1 MKFKENVAYIV
12 TNETIIAFITD
23 AAKEGYRWTASGRP
37 TEFVPI
43 TRIPDAKLIITKPK
57 ITSNSSV
64 KILAYATGREKMKEK
79 YKDSHK
85 YVSGSEYLEY
95 RERKVIL

>member
-1 MKFKENVAYIV
+1 MDF
-12 TNETIIAFITD
+12 IIDGEDERQQIQVLQKLE
-23 AAKEGYRWTASGRP
+23 KEGYRWTASGRP

>member
-1 MKFKENVAYIV
+1 MDFLIDCADERQQIQVLEKLE
-12 TNETIIAFITD
+12 
-23 AAKEGYRWTASGRP
+23 KEGYRWSASGRP

-43 TRIPDAKLIITKPK
+43 SRIPDAKLIITKPK
-57 ITSNSSV
+57 ITTNSSV

-85 YVSGSEYLEY
+85 YVTGSEYLEY

>member
-1 MKFKENVAYIV
+1 MDFLIDCEDERQQIRVLQKLE
-12 TNETIIAFITD
+12 
-23 AAKEGYRWTASGRP
+23 KEGYRWTASGRP

>member
-1 MKFKENVAYIV
+1 MDFLIDCADERQQIQVLEKLE
-12 TNETIIAFITD
+12 
-23 AAKEGYRWTASGRP
+23 KEGYRWSASGRP
-37 TEFVPI
+37 IAFVPI
-43 TRIPDAKLIITKPK
+43 SRIPDAKLIITKPK
-57 ITSNSSV
+57 ITTNSSV

>member
-1 MKFKENVAYIV
+1 MNFLIDCDDERQQIQVLRKLE
-12 TNETIIAFITD
+12 
-23 AAKEGYRWTASGRP
+23 KEGYRWSASGRP

-43 TRIPDAKLIITKPK
+43 SRIPDAKLIITKPK
-57 ITSNSSV
+57 ITTNSSV

>member
-1 MKFKENVAYIV
+1 MNFLIDCEDERQQIEVLQKLE
-12 TNETIIAFITD
+12 
-23 AAKEGYRWTASGRP
+23 KEGYSWTASGRP

>member
-1 MKFKENVAYIV
+1 MDFLIDCADERQQIQVLEKLE
-12 TNETIIAFITD
+12 
-23 AAKEGYRWTASGRP
+23 KEGYRWSASGRP

-43 TRIPDAKLIITKPK
+43 SRIPDAKLIITKPK
-57 ITSNSSV
+57 ITTNSSV

-85 YVSGSEYLEY
+85 YVTGSGYLEY

>member
-1 MKFKENVAYIV
+1 MDFLIDCDDERQQIQVLQKLE
-12 TNETIIAFITD
+12 
-23 AAKEGYRWTASGRP
+23 KEGYSWSASGRP

-43 TRIPDAKLIITKPK
+43 SRIPDAKLIITKPK
-57 ITSNSSV
+57 ITTNSSV

>member
-1 MKFKENVAYIV
+1 MDF
-12 TNETIIAFITD
+12 IIDCEDERQQIQVLQKLE
-23 AAKEGYRWTASGRP
+23 KEGYRWTASGRP

-64 KILAYATGREKMKEK
+64 KILAYATGREKLKEK

>member
-1 MKFKENVAYIV
+1 MDFLIDCADERQQIQVLEKLE
-12 TNETIIAFITD
+12 
-23 AAKEGYRWTASGRP
+23 KEGYRWSASGRP
-37 TEFVPI
+37 TKFVPI
-43 TRIPDAKLIITKPK
+43 SRIPDAKLIITKPK
-57 ITSNSSV
+57 ITTNSSV

>member
-1 MKFKENVAYIV
+1 MNFLIDCEDERQQIQVLEKLE
-12 TNETIIAFITD
+12 
-23 AAKEGYRWTASGRP
+23 KEGYSWTASGRP

>member
-1 MKFKENVAYIV
+1 MDFLIDCADERQQIQVLEKLE
-12 TNETIIAFITD
+12 
-23 AAKEGYRWTASGRP
+23 KEGYSWTASGRP

>member
-1 MKFKENVAYIV
+1 MNFLIDCEDERQQIQVLQKLE
-12 TNETIIAFITD
+12 
-23 AAKEGYRWTASGRP
+23 KEGYRWTASRRP

-57 ITSNSSV
+57 ITTNSSV

-85 YVSGSEYLEY
+85 YVTGGEYLEY

>member
-1 MKFKENVAYIV
+1 MNFLIDCEDERQQIQVLQKLE
-12 TNETIIAFITD
+12 
-23 AAKEGYRWTASGRP
+23 KEGYRWTASGRP

-43 TRIPDAKLIITKPK
+43 TKIPDAKLIITKPK

-79 YKDSHK
+79 HKDSHK

>member
-1 MKFKENVAYIV
+1 MDF
-12 TNETIIAFITD
+12 IIDCEDERQQIQVLQKLE
-23 AAKEGYRWTASGRP
+23 KEGYRWTASGRP

>member
-1 MKFKENVAYIV
+1 MDFLIDCADERQQIQVLEKLE
-12 TNETIIAFITD
+12 
-23 AAKEGYRWTASGRP
+23 KEGYRWSASGRP

-43 TRIPDAKLIITKPK
+43 SRIPDAKLIITKPK

-85 YVSGSEYLEY
+85 YVTGSEYLEY

>member
-1 MKFKENVAYIV
+1 MNHIIECDDERQQLKVLHELEKLGYKWRSKE
-12 TNETIIAFITD
+12 
-23 AAKEGYRWTASGRP
+23 KP

-43 TRIPDAKLIITKPK
+43 SRSPDAKLIITKPK
-57 ITSNSSV
+57 ITANSSV

-85 YVSGSEYLEY
+85 YVSGSEYLGKQ
-95 RERKVIL
+95 KVIL

>member
-1 MKFKENVAYIV
+1 MDFLIDCADERQQIQVLEKLE
-12 TNETIIAFITD
+12 
-23 AAKEGYRWTASGRP
+23 KEGYRWSASGRP

-43 TRIPDAKLIITKPK
+43 SRIPYAKLIITKPK
-57 ITSNSSV
+57 ITTNSSV

-85 YVSGSEYLEY
+85 YVTGSEYLEY

>member
-1 MKFKENVAYIV
+1 MDFLIDCDDERQQIQVLQKLE
-12 TNETIIAFITD
+12 
-23 AAKEGYRWTASGRP
+23 KEGYRWTASGRP

>member
-1 MKFKENVAYIV
+1 MDFLIDCADERQQIQVLEKLE
-12 TNETIIAFITD
+12 
-23 AAKEGYRWTASGRP
+23 KEGYRWSASGRP

-43 TRIPDAKLIITKPK
+43 SRIPDAKLIITKPK
-57 ITSNSSV
+57 ITRNSSV

-85 YVSGSEYLEY
+85 YVTGSEYLEY

>member
-1 MKFKENVAYIV
+1 MDF
-12 TNETIIAFITD
+12 IIDYEDERQQIQVLQKLE
-23 AAKEGYRWTASGRP
+23 KEGYRWTASGRP

>member
-1 MKFKENVAYIV
+1 MNFLIDCEDERQQIQVLQKLE
-12 TNETIIAFITD
+12 
-23 AAKEGYRWTASGRP
+23 KEGYRWTASGRP

-85 YVSGSEYLEY
+85 YVSSSEYLEY

>member
-1 MKFKENVAYIV
+1 MDFLIDCDDERQQLKVLDKLE
-12 TNETIIAFITD
+12 
-23 AAKEGYRWTASGRP
+23 KEGYRWSAISSN
-37 TEFVPI
+37 
-43 TRIPDAKLIITKPK
+43 PDAKLIITKPK
-57 ITSNSSV
+57 ITTNSSV

>member
-1 MKFKENVAYIV
+1 MDF
-12 TNETIIAFITD
+12 IIDCEDERQQIQVLQKLE
-23 AAKEGYRWTASGRP
+23 KEGYRWTASGRP
-37 TEFVPI
+37 TEFIPI

>member
-1 MKFKENVAYIV
+1 MDFLIDCDDERQQIQVLQKLE
-12 TNETIIAFITD
+12 
-23 AAKEGYRWTASGRP
+23 KEGYRWCWSASGRP

-43 TRIPDAKLIITKPK
+43 SRIPDAKLIITKPK
-57 ITSNSSV
+57 ITTNSSV